1 MGNNNVSVRRS
12 YEEAIT
18 QLSTVQLSKITEAY
32 KELHS
37 RGGKRG
43 GLVDRSLFT
52 SYFDVSP
59 VLSERLFEAFD
70 RKKVRVCVHVIH
82 LLVRAV
88 FHRMDWLTL
97 KSSFVESP

>member
-18 QLSTVQLSKITEAY
+18 QLSSVQLSKITEAY

-37 RGGKRG
+37 RGGKKG

-52 SYFDVSP
+52 SYFDVLP

-70 RKKVRVCVHVIH
+70 RKRVRVCLHVIQI
-82 LLVRAV
+82 LVRAIFTEWV
-88 FHRMDWLTL
+88 G
-97 KSSFVESP
+97 

>member
-12 YEEAIT
+12 YEEAIS
-18 QLSTVQLSKITEAY
+18 QLSSVQLSKITEAY

-52 SYFDVSP
+52 SYFDVSS

-70 RKKVRVCVHVIH
+70 RKKVRVCIHVMQYINEGC
-82 LLVRAV
+82 
-88 FHRMDWLTL
+88 FHRMGWLIL
-97 KSSFVESP
+97 KSLSVGSL